1 MSDAMTLVAQLPT
14 MKLDALRTMWR
25 ERFGEPPALRSTDLM
40 RRALAERLQ
49 MGEEGGALDRRLAR
63 AVAQHRTGCKPT
75 LRTARFKA
83 GSTLQR
89 EWKGQRHQVEV
100 TTDGYRWN
108 DRDWKSLSS
117 IAREITNSRWN
128 GPRFF
133 GLRQEIA

>member
-1 MSDAMTLVAQLPT
+1 MALVAQLPT
-14 MKLDALRTMWR
+14 MKLDALRTTWR
-25 ERFGEPPALRSTDLM
+25 ERFGEPPPLRSTDLM

-49 MGEEGGALDRRLAR
+49 MGGEGSGLDRRLAQ

-100 TTDGYRWN
+100 TADGYRWN
-108 DRDWKSLSS
+108 GQDWKSLSS
-117 IAREITNSRWN
+117 IAREITGSRWN